1 MSTCAKH
8 LANHCFLQWFTTIV
22 LTCASL
28 CSCVTSALAQISVDA
43 PPGCGSEAELRGELS
58 RLLGA
63 DAARA
68 EPLLLQIRTP
78 ESEDAEYALEL
89 EVQGEHRTLR
99 DRDCRALF
107 KAALVMVASAVEP
120 SRVQA
125 AAPETERAPVHAP
138 ASTEEKRA
146 SDAAPNI
153 AWRAHID
160 AGAGIALG
168 VLPAPAPRFEL
179 SGGIEHGALGALLAL
194 HYLMPE
200 EKRAADGHGVRAWA
214 LGGRVAATFAPVP
227 FLRLGAGVE
236 INRLRGTGLGSKST
250 GSDSV
255 WMVAPLV
262 EAALVPLHEGPLRLE
277 LALDAHYALLRPSFE
292 ILGYGAVFQVA
303 RFGGSAVARVGWQF
317 G

>member
-8 LANHCFLQWFTTIV
+8 LADHRVSRWFATIA
-22 LTCASL
+22 LTCVAL
-28 CSCVTSALAQISVDA
+28 FAPRALAQVSVDA

-78 ESEDAEYALEL
+78 ASEDAEYALEL

-107 KAALVMVASAVEP
+107 KAALVMAASAVEP
-120 SRVQA
+120 SRMQA
-125 AAPETERAPVHAP
+125 TKPDTERAPVHAP
-138 ASTEEKRA
+138 ASTDEQRG
-146 SDAAPNI
+146 SDATPEV
-153 AWRAHID
+153 AWHAHVD
-160 AGAGIALG
+160 AGAGVALG

-179 SGGIEHGALGALLAL
+179 SGGIEHGAFGALLAL

-200 EKRAADGHGVRAWA
+200 EKRAGDGHGVRAWA
-214 LGGRVAATFAPVP
+214 LGGRAAATFAPLSL
-227 FLRLGAGVE
+227 LRLGAGVE
-236 INRLRGTGLGSKST
+236 IDRLRGTGLGSKST

-255 WMVAPLV
+255 WLIAPLI
-262 EAALVPLHEGPLRLE
+262 EAALVPLQHGPLRLE
-277 LALDAHYALLRPSFE
+277 LALDAHYALVRPGFE
-292 ILGYGAVFQVA
+292 ILGYGQVFHVPP
-303 RFGGSAVARVGWQF
+303 FGGSAFARVGWQF
-317 G
+317 R

>member
-1 MSTCAKH
+1 VTLLSCA
-8 LANHCFLQWFTTIV
+8 
-22 LTCASL
+22 
-28 CSCVTSALAQISVDA
+28 TSALAQISVDA

-107 KAALVMVASAVEP
+107 KAALVMAASAVEP
-120 SRVQA
+120 LRVQA
-125 AAPETERAPVHAP
+125 AAAPENERAPVHAP
-138 ASTEEKRA
+138 AITDEKRA
-146 SDAAPNI
+146 NDAAPKI
-153 AWRAHID
+153 TWRAHVD
-160 AGAGIALG
+160 AGAGIAFG

-179 SGGIEHGALGALLAL
+179 SGGVEHGAFGALLAL

-200 EKRAADGHGVRAWA
+200 EKRAGDGHGVRVWA
-214 LGGRVAATFAPVP
+214 LGGRVAATFAPVAL
-227 FLRLGAGVE
+227 LRLGTGVE
-236 INRLRGTGLGSKST
+236 IDRLRGTGLGSKRT
-250 GSDSV
+250 DSDSA
-255 WMVAPLV
+255 WMIAPLV
-262 EAALVPLHEGPLRLE
+262 EAALVPLEQGPLRLE
-277 LALDAHYALLRPSFE
+277 LALDGHYALLRPSFE

-303 RFGGSAVARVGWQF
+303 RFGGSAVARIGWQF
-317 G
+317 R